1 MYGCLTDSARYQTPH
16 QLVSSFITLVNED
29 GAGTWP
35 PRANHSSWP
44 LALRPYKHVYLEMVQ
59 YLSVET
65 PSLNDNVNRERCN
78 SFRSLMQKL
87 LTERINNSHVKE
99 IMQQMES
106 GNLDILPHDQ
116 INGFYCVVAVC
127 RHAYRWATIPVVK
140 VSQAEKIIEFPP
152 ELEIPWPFLQCH
164 FGITAESGN
173 NTANVLLNFDENGER
188 VYKINVGSKSDLIR
202 TSEEVFFRMFR
213 DIEVMAY
220 PIYEE
225 MIDAVVSFEN
235 SDKDSCL
242 VHLENINKLLRNL
255 LKIFYENI
263 RESRISRS
271 VWLSYV
277 QGFQGWG
284 LGKISNGKFVKY
296 DGVSGNHVLFFQALD
311 AFLGLPPY
319 LSEENHICYIPVHQR
334 ELCIAFRDHSFWT
347 KVDNNQE
354 FEAIRDQ
361 MVKIIKHMKR
371 FRTAHRTR
379 VMPYLK
385 QPAPER
391 LIMTAGKGVLKGPTT
406 KEALRELDAMMVG
419 RLRQTSGL
427 ITNETSAPVKL

>member
-1 MYGCLTDSARYQTPH
+1 MYGCLTDCEHLTNFSLFRRTWIALTVSLPTALIGYLFLCLSLATFALTLQKRVTATSDAPHRTTGIALARNLSAARYQTPH

-127 RHAYRWATIPVVK
+127 RHAYRYTYIQPISRQIVNINRWATIPVVK

-213 DIEVMAY
+213 DIEVM
-220 PIYEE
+220 
-225 MIDAVVSFEN
+225 VSAT
-235 SDKDSCL
+235 SR
-242 VHLENINKLLRNL
+242 LLL
-255 LKIFYENI
+255 A
-263 RESRISRS
+263 
-271 VWLSYV
+271 
-277 QGFQGWG
+277 GF
-284 LGKISNGKFVKY
+284 
-296 DGVSGNHVLFFQALD
+296 
-311 AFLGLPPY
+311 
-319 LSEENHICYIPVHQR
+319 
-334 ELCIAFRDHSFWT
+334 
-347 KVDNNQE
+347 
-354 FEAIRDQ
+354 
-361 MVKIIKHMKR
+361 
-371 FRTAHRTR
+371 
-379 VMPYLK
+379 
-385 QPAPER
+385 
-391 LIMTAGKGVLKGPTT
+391 
-406 KEALRELDAMMVG
+406 
-419 RLRQTSGL
+419 
-427 ITNETSAPVKL
+427 